1 MSWCCSC
8 KDLGVV
14 QGKMVDAVQDVTASE
29 EAGAEGME
37 VETEVTEIMKEV
49 LDHVLLW
56 NDPSTTEVDFYS
68 LDYRKAPSMAS
79 ASSASGSEFGDLSDS
94 ELPFV
99 ESDDDSDREFEKLQA
114 LSCELRLKTFKEEHP
129 DDVLKQKRVNV
140 EKIIDK
146 SNLEHDYDNLPPLE
160 NLTIHCEES
169 IPLEPVGHV
178 TSIVDCLVVIQSDSG
193 VALDF
198 DSVLFDKD
206 RNSVGIVYDL
216 FGPVR
221 SPFYSVR
228 FNTKEEAAAKMNV
241 GMQVYYAPTAEHSN
255 VIPDDVSSEDEPVF
269 SDDEKE
275 REYRKQKAAAAKRP
289 GSNYVKLLWVYLYN
303 PIIEDNQNRGQ
314 SRKRRVQFSD
324 SPCAEN
330 GGGLLIFICGIV
342 RRILLL
348 ETMSLQEE
356 AYIVGEVPDV
366 EVLGIGTA
374 NAVVVEAAEVKAH
387 LEDEDAEWAQRLLRP
402 RKRTGVIPMQSM
414 DVLVPHHSWILGN
427 FDFEQCRLMYT
438 RHL

>member
-1 MSWCCSC
+1 
-8 KDLGVV
+8 
-14 QGKMVDAVQDVTASE
+14 MVDAVQDVTASE

-206 RNSVGIVYDL
+206 RNSVGVVYDL

-241 GMQVYYAPTAEHSN
+241 GMQVYYAPTAEQYTKTVIDKQDTSSN

-275 REYRKQKAAAAKRP
+275 REYRKQKAAAGKRP
-289 GSNYVKLLWVYLYN
+289 
-303 PIIEDNQNRGQ
+303 EDNQNRGQ

-330 GGGLLIFICGIV
+330 GGGRGV
-342 RRILLL
+342 HRGRGSGRGSSWNWHS
-348 ETMSLQEE
+348 ERGGRGSSRGQGSSRGRGRGM
-356 AYIVGEVPDV
+356 
-366 EVLGIGTA
+366 GTA
-374 NAVVVEAAEVKAH
+374 PTQTSETNRSNPYAEYGCFGPSPFV
-387 LEDEDAEWAQRLLRP
+387 D
-402 RKRTGVIPMQSM
+402 
-414 DVLVPHHSWILGN
+414 
-427 FDFEQCRLMYT
+427 T
-438 RHL
+438 RQL